1 MTFPADFI
9 WGVATSSYQIEGAA
23 LEDGRG
29 ECIWTRFSHTPGKT
43 KNGDH
48 GDVACDHY
56 RRYPEDIKLI
66 RDLGFGAYRFSIS
79 WPRII
84 PLGTG
89 RVNEMGLDFYDRMLD
104 EVLNQ
109 GLQPYATLYHWDLPQ
124 ALEDQ
129 GGWSNPAIVDWF
141 AEYTEVVTRAL
152 GDRIKGWITLNE
164 PWCSS
169 MLGYLWGV
177 HAPGVQDMTRAYR
190 AAHHLL
196 LAHGAAIPI
205 IRRNAPGVPAGITLN
220 LAPQIPH
227 SDDPLDIQMATRG
240 DGFMNR
246 WFLDPIFKGE
256 YPADL
261 LAEEMIA
268 AALADVDMTRLKEA
282 AVPTD
287 FLGINYYMR
296 WIISSKLD
304 GRDRF
309 PAGSRFTEMDWEI
322 YGRAM
327 GEMLLRV
334 HQEYGPQA
342 IHITEN
348 GAAFPDPDT
357 TTDAILEDPLRVEF
371 YKEYLRDGA
380 QWALDQGVPLKG
392 YFAWSL
398 MDNFEW
404 GEGYEKRFGIVH
416 VDYATQKRTPK
427 RSAYYLGEVARTGV
441 I

>member
-1 MTFPADFI
+1 MSFPQDFI
-9 WGVATSSYQIEGAA
+9 WGVATSSYQIEGTQPG
-23 LEDGRG
+23 DGRG

-43 KNGDH
+43 KNGDT
-48 GDVACDHY
+48 GDVACDHIN
-56 RRYPEDIKLI
+56 RYKDDVKLI
-66 RDLGFGAYRFSIS
+66 RDLGFKAYRFSVS
-79 WPRII
+79 WPRVM
-84 PLGTG
+84 PLGAG
-89 RVNEMGLDFYDRMLD
+89 SINENGLAFYDQLTDELLEQGLD
-104 EVLNQ
+104 
-109 GLQPYATLYHWDLPQ
+109 PYVTLYHWDLPQ
-124 ALEDQ
+124 ALEDK
-129 GGWSNPAIVDWF
+129 GGWANPDIVKWF
-141 AEYTEVVTRAL
+141 ADYTDIVTRAL
-152 GDRIKGWITLNE
+152 GDRVRGWITLNE

-177 HAPGVQDMTRAYR
+177 HAPGDQDMTKAYR

-196 LAHGAAIPI
+196 IAHGHAMPI

-220 LAPQIPH
+220 LAGQHPY
-227 SDDPLDIQMATRG
+227 SDDPEDIKLATRA

-246 WFLDPIFKGE
+246 WFLDPVFKGE

-268 AALADVDMTRLKEA
+268 LALADVDPGRIKEA
-282 AVPTD
+282 AVPMD

-296 WIISSKLD
+296 WFVSQTLQ
-304 GRDRF
+304 GHDRF
-309 PAGSRFTEMDWEI
+309 PADTRYTDMDWEI
-322 YGRAM
+322 YGRGM

-334 HQEYGPQA
+334 HQDYGPQA
-342 IHITEN
+342 LHITEN
-348 GAAFPDPDT
+348 GAAFPDP
-357 TTDAILEDPLRVEF
+357 AIASGDVVEDPLRVDF
-371 YKEYLRDGA
+371 YREYLEGA

-427 RSAYYLGEVARTGV
+427 RSAHYLGQIARTGV

>member
-205 IRRNAPGVPAGITLN
+205 IPSFVAMRPA
-220 LAPQIPH
+220 
-227 SDDPLDIQMATRG
+227 
-240 DGFMNR
+240 
-246 WFLDPIFKGE
+246 
-256 YPADL
+256 
-261 LAEEMIA
+261 
-268 AALADVDMTRLKEA
+268 
-282 AVPTD
+282 
-287 FLGINYYMR
+287 
-296 WIISSKLD
+296 
-304 GRDRF
+304 
-309 PAGSRFTEMDWEI
+309 SR
-322 YGRAM
+322 
-327 GEMLLRV
+327 
-334 HQEYGPQA
+334 QA
-342 IHITEN
+342 S
-348 GAAFPDPDT
+348 P
-357 TTDAILEDPLRVEF
+357 
-371 YKEYLRDGA
+371 
-380 QWALDQGVPLKG
+380 
-392 YFAWSL
+392 
-398 MDNFEW
+398 
-404 GEGYEKRFGIVH
+404 
-416 VDYATQKRTPK
+416 
-427 RSAYYLGEVARTGV
+427 
-441 I
+441 